1 MTEKERAVAPARQV
15 RGWAEAATMLAR
27 PYLTVVITTIYNA
40 TLMTALVM
48 GKLEVREYI
57 LAIGPVN
64 AMVMGFWFG
73 ERAALKDP
81 ANKE

>member
-1 MTEKERAVAPARQV
+1 MSPSKFAGLAGALDK
-15 RGWAEAATMLAR
+15 LAR
-27 PYLTVVITTIYNA
+27 PYLTVLITTIYNV
-40 TLMTALVM
+40 TLLLALYL

-73 ERAALKDP
+73 ERAALKQPGATPD
-81 ANKE
+81 A

>member
-1 MTEKERAVAPARQV
+1 MTRRGTKPTPAKEA

-27 PYLTVVITTIYNA
+27 PYLTVVITTIYNV
-40 TLMTALVM
+40 TLLTALVM
-48 GKLEVREYI
+48 DKLEVREYI

-73 ERAALKDP
+73 ERAALKTD
-81 ANKE
+81 KDQS